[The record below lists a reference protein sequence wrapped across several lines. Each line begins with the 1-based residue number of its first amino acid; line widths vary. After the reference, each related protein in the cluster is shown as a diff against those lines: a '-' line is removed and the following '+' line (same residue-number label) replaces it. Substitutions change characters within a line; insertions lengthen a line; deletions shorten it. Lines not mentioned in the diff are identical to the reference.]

1 MIDSLAY
8 LEEAWKELD
17 QAGLARA
24 NVGIESP
31 QGPEVTRNGRTLLN
45 LTSNDYLS
53 LAFHPRVREAAAQA
67 ALTFGAGAGASRLLG
82 GDLPIHRELEAELA
96 ALKQTEAALVFPSGY
111 HANTGLIPAIVEE
124 GDAVFS
130 DELNHASIVDGCRLS
145 RAQRSIYRH
154 GDIEHLADLLARMP
168 ARRRLIVTDSLFSM
182 DGDVAPL
189 GELCDLAERHG
200 AILMV
205 DEAHATGVYGKGS
218 GLCEELGLAQ
228 RVQIQMG
235 TFGKALGAA
244 GAYVAGEARLIR
256 WLTSRCRSYVFTTA
270 LCPPA
275 CGAALAAVRIVRS
288 EEGRALR
295 ERLRH
300 LASLLARAL
309 EREGLSLLGG
319 QRHLLAVIV
328 GEPGPAMRAGEQLE
342 RSGYFARAVR
352 PPTVPPGTSRL
363 RLAVSAGHTE
373 EQLRGAAAAIGAA
386 VRAAVLATESG
397 ERLGVGPERSAG
409 SLPHASTDR

>member
-1 MIDSLAY
+1 MADSLAY
-8 LEEAWKELD
+8 LDQAWTELE

-31 QGPEVTRNGRTLLN
+31 QGPEITRLGRSLVN

-53 LAFHPRVREAAAQA
+53 LAYHPKVREAAAQA
-67 ALTFGAGAGASRLLG
+67 ALTYGAGAGASRLLG

-96 ALKQTEAALVFPSGY
+96 ELKRTEAALVFPSGY
-111 HANTGLIPAIVEE
+111 HANTGLIAALEV

-145 RAQRSIYRH
+145 RAQRLVYRH
-154 GDIEHLADLLARMP
+154 GDVGHLADLIARTP

-189 GELCDLAERHG
+189 GELCSLAERHG
-200 AILMV
+200 AMLMV
-205 DEAHATGVYGKGS
+205 DEAHATGVYGNGS
-218 GLCEELGLAQ
+218 GLCEELGLAE

-244 GAYVAGEARLIR
+244 GAYVAGEKRLIR

-275 CGAALAAVRIVRS
+275 CGAAVAAVRIVRS
-288 EEGRALR
+288 EEGQALR
-295 ERLRH
+295 EQLHRR
-300 LASLLARAL
+300 ASLLAAAL
-309 EREGLSLLGG
+309 KREGLGLLGG
-319 QRHLLAVIV
+319 QRHLLGVVV
-328 GEPGPAMRAGEQLE
+328 GKPDPAMRASEMLE

-373 EQLRGAAAAIGAA
+373 KQLRGAASAIGAA
-386 VRAAVLATESG
+386 VRAAKQVTEGDS
-397 ERLGVGPERSAG
+397 RLGVG
-409 SLPHASTDR
+409 T

>member
-1 MIDSLAY
+1 MLDPLAY
-8 LEEAWKELD
+8 LDEAWGELE

-24 NVGIESP
+24 NVSIDSP
-31 QGPEVTRNGRTLLN
+31 QGPEISRDGRRLVN
-45 LTSNDYLS
+45 LTSNDYLA
-53 LAFHPRVREAAAQA
+53 LAFHTKVREAAAQA

-96 ALKQTEAALVFPSGY
+96 ALKRTDAALVFPSGY
-111 HANTGLIPAIVEE
+111 HANTGLIPALVEA

-145 RAQRSIYRH
+145 RAQRFVYRH
-154 GDIEHLADLLARMP
+154 GDAGHLADLLAQTT
-168 ARRRLIVTDSLFSM
+168 ARRQLIVTDSLFSM

-189 GELCDLAERHG
+189 GELCGLAERHG

-205 DEAHATGVYGKGS
+205 DEAHATGVYGEGS
-218 GLCEELGLAQ
+218 GLCEELGLAG

-235 TFGKALGAA
+235 TLGKALGSA
-244 GAYVAGEARLIR
+244 GAYVAGEKRLIR

-288 EEGRALR
+288 EEGRSLRGRLR
-295 ERLRH
+295 EHAGLF
-300 LASLLARAL
+300 AAAL
-309 EREGLSLLGG
+309 EREGLRLLGG
-319 QRHLLAVIV
+319 QRHLLGVFV
-328 GEPGPAMRAGEQLE
+328 GEPGPAMQASERLE
-342 RSGYFARAVR
+342 RAGYFARAVR

-373 EQLRGAAAAIGAA
+373 TQLRGAAAAIGEA
-386 VRAAVLATESG
+386 VRAAVRCAAS
-397 ERLGVGPERSAG
+397 ERLRVG
-409 SLPHASTDR
+409 T